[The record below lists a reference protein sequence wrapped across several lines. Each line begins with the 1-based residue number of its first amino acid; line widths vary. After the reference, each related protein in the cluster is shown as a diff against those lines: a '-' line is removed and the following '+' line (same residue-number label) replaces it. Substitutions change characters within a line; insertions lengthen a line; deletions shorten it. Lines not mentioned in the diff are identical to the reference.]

1 MKGQHLFQLLTILQ
15 EETDAQNRMS
25 QQTIAERMQ
34 TRFGVKL
41 NRRTLKSY
49 LDEIADAGYP
59 LNSTK
64 KNRVL
69 PDGTTEIL
77 QTDLYLEP
85 QFEASELRLLTDLL
99 AAMPSIP
106 PAQRESLMQ
115 KLVMHSSPTS
125 RLAQSEKPM
134 VYLHTVPA
142 KQLLYSVEILC
153 EAIRRNRMVQFR
165 YCSYQLDEKHTPV
178 AVPRLRK
185 TGEIREYLVSPYE
198 IAVSHDKYYL
208 ICCKEPH
215 QTLSNYRIDRITDV
229 VIMEQFERLPIE
241 RLSGEHT
248 LPENLAEQLYMY
260 SGDAVECEFL
270 ADTKILG
277 DILDWFGD
285 SAVFRPSGQQ
295 DYLHVTVHVNPIAM
309 QHWALQY
316 GEWVTVLS
324 PDSLRGQIAAIV
336 RSLATRYPPE
346 QDTSE

>member
-25 QQTIAERMQ
+25 QQTIAERML

-49 LDEIADAGYP
+49 LDEIAEAGFP

-64 KNRVL
+64 KSRIL
-69 PDGTTEIL
+69 PDGTTEIM

-85 QFEASELRLLTDLL
+85 QFEASELRLLTDLI
-99 AAMPSIP
+99 AAMPTIP
-106 PAQRESLMQ
+106 PAQREELTK

-125 RLAQSEKPM
+125 QLAQSEQPL

-153 EAIRRNRMVQFR
+153 EAIRRNRMVKFR
-165 YCSYQLDEKHTPV
+165 YCTYQLDDNYMPV
-178 AVPRLRK
+178 AVPRHRK

-215 QTLSNYRIDRITDV
+215 QTISNYRIDRITDV
-229 VIMEQFERLPIE
+229 VIMEQFERLPID
-241 RLSGEHT
+241 RLSGERS
-248 LPENLAEQLYMY
+248 LPANLAEQLYMY
-260 SGDAVECEFL
+260 SGDTVACEFL
-270 ADTKILG
+270 ADAKILG

-285 SAVFRPSGQQ
+285 SAVIRPGKNPEQ
-295 DYLHVTVHVNPIAM
+295 LHITVHVHPTAM

-316 GEWVTVLS
+316 GEWVTVLA
-324 PDSLRGQIAAIV
+324 PASLRGQIAEIV
-336 RSLATRYPPE
+336 RSLAARYPHE
-346 QDTSE
+346 QNE